1 MDHDTRLL
9 STLPFGEPIAE
20 RVADLL
26 GRGGRILW
34 GWNAH
39 WMRKK
44 GDRFVYEQLKDSTRD
59 IFASSD
65 RQAFARWLSRQSP
78 RSLHDCIR
86 PTCTDSVEE
95 ISHAYLAEALA
106 CDRGVNDPA
115 PFGTDLAEALADAL
129 DRGVSVLYVHRDY
142 CGMGLSRRSGGYAY
156 GPVYD
161 GDLQDEMLFST
172 RAQLTAWLAQQ
183 SDETLSGREG
193 PSPFDW
199 DNQRITR
206 KRPLEAI
213 ATDTAGLDPR

>member
-1 MDHDTRLL
+1 MDDDTHAL
-9 STLPFGEPIAE
+9 STLPFGEPIAQ

-44 GDRFVYEQLKDSTRD
+44 GDQLVYEQLKDSTRD

-65 RQAFARWLSRQSP
+65 RQAFARWLSQQSP
-78 RSLHDCIR
+78 CSLHECIR
-86 PTCTDSVEE
+86 PTCADSVEE
-95 ISHAYLAEALA
+95 ISHGYLADALG
-106 CDRGVNDPA
+106 CDLGINDPA
-115 PFGTDLAEALADAL
+115 PFGPDLAEALADAL
-129 DRGVSVLYVHRDY
+129 DRGVAVLYRHRDY
-142 CGMGLSRRSGGYAY
+142 CGMGLSRLSDGYAY

-161 GDLQDEMLFST
+161 GDLFDETLFST
-172 RAQLTAWLAQQ
+172 RAQFTAWLAHQ

-206 KRPLEAI
+206 KRLLEAI
-213 ATDTAGLDPR
+213 AADNASLHPR